1 MPGMTT
7 GGGGSERFVGRER
20 EVGVIVGAL
29 RDAAAGTPGS
39 LFLTGPSGVGASR
52 LIDEAV
58 ARLAADHDSSPAPT
72 ILRGDGLP
80 AWRGAP
86 YGPVRVALEGLL
98 GSREPAEIL
107 RLLGPGADLLL
118 PLLPGIAARFPDPP
132 AGPASRER
140 LAERTQEAVRAVLG
154 RLAVEGPV
162 VVVLEDLHVL
172 DAATR
177 ALLAFLA
184 RTLGDRPILLLGS
197 YQPDALGRG
206 HPLRA
211 TFEAIDGGPRPARRL
226 ELAPLDRSALRALI
240 EAHEGEPPSAP
251 VLLLVAERSAGS
263 PLVAEEVLAARRE
276 LSGASLSSPLEQLVV
291 ARAVRHSREC
301 RRVLRALAV
310 ADGPVTPAELAAIVA
325 AFDEGQERPAPRTT
339 AARRRGHD
347 GLDPDLAA
355 GVDEALAAGF
365 ATRVGPPGHG
375 SGRRPGRRVAD
386 ERPVR
391 IRHELI
397 AAALAADLLPGSRRR
412 MHAAVARALE
422 QHPAEAARHW
432 HRVHEA
438 GQELAA
444 ATAAATEAE
453 LAGAAIDALAQLER
467 AIEVAG
473 APAAA
478 GTIGAADE
486 LDLLPRAAEAASGAG
501 ETGRAVAFV
510 ELALAHLPDA
520 RDRPA
525 RAALTE
531 RLGGYLAAGGDRKA
545 AFAAY
550 ERALELLPPLA
561 AADRSRILSL
571 LAQLRMLE
579 GSFTEAE
586 RLAEEAIRAAEEAG
600 PDARAWL
607 GHATCTR
614 GVVDGWLGR
623 NDASIERLELA
634 LAIAMD
640 LGRLED
646 AFRARANLTT
656 ALDLQGR
663 REEAVEVARQGI
675 AAAMAAGLEVVHG
688 NALRGNAAEFLVS
701 LGRWREAR
709 EQAQRAL
716 DWAPSGF
723 LFVNAALRL
732 ATVEAETTAGDAAV
746 RLLGRVLLELE
757 TVPDVQFAAPAYQ
770 VAASLALWR
779 GDLADAVRSIEAA
792 WARVRASEDWA
803 IAARTAAAGLAV
815 ADARARV
822 ARERRDL
829 ADLAGAR
836 AWADDVLR
844 HATRMVEQSGAPA
857 DTWVR
862 REVEADLA
870 TARAY
875 AARLHGRDDPAAW
888 EAVAAR
894 WEALRRPY
902 EQAKALLRLV
912 EAVLEAGHPP
922 GERRTGRDEAREP
935 LLRAAGIATDL
946 GALPLLRAL
955 ADLAGRARIALP
967 EAVLAVLT
975 AGDAQP
981 AAPPAEGP
989 EAPPRTA
996 RTRRS
1001 DAAGDA
1007 DRRTAASF
1015 GLSAREQDVLAEI
1028 VAGRTNRQI
1037 GERLFISEKT
1047 VGVHVGNILAKLGV
1061 GGRVEAATV
1070 ALRLGLVDRLAERTK
1085 KPGPGGPG
1093 FSGRRRGG
1101 AA

>member
-1 MPGMTT
+1 MPGMAT
-7 GGGGSERFVGRER
+7 GGGGTGRFVGRER
-20 EVGVIVGAL
+20 EVEVVVGAL
-29 RDAAAGTPGS
+29 RAAAAGRPGT
-39 LFLTGPSGVGASR
+39 LLLAGPSGLGASR

-58 ARLAADHDSSPAPT
+58 ARLAAGDGGVPVPT
-72 ILRGDGLP
+72 ILRGDSLP
-80 AWRGAP
+80 AWRGTP
-86 YGPVRVALEGLL
+86 YGPVRIALDELL
-98 GSREPAEIL
+98 ASREPADIL

-118 PLLPGIAARFPDPP
+118 PLLPGIAARFPDGP

-140 LAERTQEAVRAVLG
+140 LAERTQEAVRSVLG
-154 RLAVEGPV
+154 RLAADGPV

-177 ALLAFLA
+177 ALIAFLA
-184 RTLGDRPILLLGS
+184 RTLGNRPILLLGS

-226 ELAPLDRSALRALI
+226 ELAPLDRSALRDLI

-276 LSGASLSSPLEQLVV
+276 LSGASLSSPLDQLVV

-310 ADGPVTPAELAAIVA
+310 ADGPVTPPELAAIVG
-325 AFDEGQERPAPRTT
+325 AFDEGQERPAPRTST
-339 AARRRGHD
+339 ARRRAHD
-347 GLDPDLAA
+347 GLDADLAA
-355 GVDEALAAGF
+355 GVDEALSAGF
-365 ATRVGPPGHG
+365 ATRVGPVRH
-375 SGRRPGRRVAD
+375 RPGRRAAD

-412 MHAAVARALE
+412 MHAAVARAVE
-422 QHPAEAARHW
+422 RHPAEAARHW
-432 HRVHEA
+432 HRVHEV
-438 GQELAA
+438 GRELLA
-444 ATAAATEAE
+444 ATAAAAEAE
-453 LAGAAIDALAQLER
+453 LAGAAVDALGHLER
-467 AIEVAG
+467 AIEVSG
-473 APAAA
+473 IPAAG
-478 GTIGAADE
+478 GTISAADE
-486 LDLLPRAAEAASGAG
+486 LGLLPRAAEAASGAG
-501 ETGRAVAFV
+501 ETARAVAFV
-510 ELALAHLPDA
+510 ELALARLPDA
-520 RDRPA
+520 RDRSA

-531 RLGGYLAAGGDRKA
+531 RLAGYLTAGGDREA

-550 ERALELLPPLA
+550 DRALELLPPA
-561 AADRSRILSL
+561 ATADRARILAL

-586 RLAEEAIRAAEEAG
+586 RLAEAAMQAAEEAG

-623 NDASIERLELA
+623 NDAAIERLEAA
-634 LAIAMD
+634 LAIAVD

-709 EQAQRAL
+709 ELAERAL

-770 VAASLALWR
+770 AAASLALWR
-779 GDLADAVRSIEAA
+779 GDLTDAVRSTEAA
-792 WARVRASEDWA
+792 WARVRTSEDWA

-857 DTWVR
+857 DAWVR

-875 AARLHGRDDPAAW
+875 SARLHGRDDPATW

-894 WEALRRPY
+894 WGALGRPY
-902 EQAKALLRLV
+902 ERAKALHRLV
-912 EAVLEAGHPP
+912 EADLEAGHPA
-922 GERRTGRDEAREP
+922 GERRAGRDEAREP
-935 LLRAAGIATDL
+935 LLEAAAIAAEL
-946 GALPLLRAL
+946 EARPLLRAL
-955 ADLAGRARIALP
+955 ADLAGRARIVLP
-967 EAVLAVLT
+967 EDVLVAL
-975 AGDAQP
+975 AAAEPEP
-981 AAPPAEGP
+981 AAPPAERAEGP
-989 EAPPRTA
+989 ARTA

-1015 GLSAREQDVLAEI
+1015 GLSAREQDVLAEV

-1070 ALRLGLVDRLAERTK
+1070 ALRLGLVDDRMERTK

-1093 FSGRRRGG
+1093 FGGRRRGG